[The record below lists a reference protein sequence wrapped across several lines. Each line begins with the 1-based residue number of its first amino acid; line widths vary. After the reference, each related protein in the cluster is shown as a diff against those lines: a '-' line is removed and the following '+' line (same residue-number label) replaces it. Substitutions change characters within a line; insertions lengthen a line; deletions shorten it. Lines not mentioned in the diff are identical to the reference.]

1 MNLVSNFDPALTRIC
16 VLDYYPFEQR
26 IPLFFES
33 DLDKIKNDQN
43 KTVITTYNFTG
54 YPILKPH
61 IEDFLIYRLKNN
73 LQTVVIYDFSFESH
87 LQDQDIDIIL
97 SYFQNLGL
105 DIEKQLL
112 ILNNNWEN
120 SDERS
125 YTYTYDVW
133 AVDAYFWLTSRP
145 DKFTTLPLA
154 KRPQLFNLVISK
166 LNQKKS
172 RGKIVY
178 EFYKNNL
185 LNRCLLSV
193 MGDLQEFEQIS
204 TDKEFL
210 KEMEQ
215 RITNIG
221 GAPIQYNEGKSN
233 IEFMHETS
241 NRTLFNN
248 SILSCVLETCFSKEV
263 GDKTEWIGH
272 SFLTEKFYRCIV
284 NKTPFIVYGKPNL
297 IDEIEKMGFNDFGSV
312 INLEFDKIWNEKPK
326 IEKYVHEV
334 ETFLDNFPD
343 RINEIQAICDHNY
356 EVFLKHAAAEY
367 KYYQDRISNFL
378 N

>member
-133 AVDAYFWLTSRP
+133 AVDAYYWLNTKP
-145 DKFTTLPLA
+145 EKFTTLPLA
-154 KRPQLFNLVISK
+154 KRPALSNLVLSK
-166 LNQKKS
+166 LKQKKS
-172 RGKIVY
+172 RAKIAY
-178 EFYKNNL
+178 EFYKKNL

-193 MGDLQEFEQIS
+193 MGDLQEFSEVIRDQ
-204 TDKEFL
+204 EFL
-210 KEMEQ
+210 EEIDQ
-215 RITNIG
+215 RITHIG
-221 GAPIQYNEGKSN
+221 GAPVQYVEGKSN
-233 IEFMHETS
+233 IEFMCETS

-248 SILSCVLETCFSKEV
+248 SVLSCVLETSFSE
-263 GDKTEWIGH
+263 KTDDITSWKGIG
-272 SFLTEKFYRCIV
+272 FLTEKFYRCIV
-284 NKTPFIVYGKPNL
+284 NKTPFIIYGKPGL
-297 IDEIEKMGFNDFGSV
+297 IQQVKEKNFDDFGS
-312 INLEFDKIWNEKPK
+312 IIDLSFDEIHDEDLK
-326 IEKYVHEV
+326 IEKYVQEV
-334 ETFLDNFPD
+334 ETFLDNFSN

-356 EVFLKHAAAEY
+356 EVFLNHATAEY